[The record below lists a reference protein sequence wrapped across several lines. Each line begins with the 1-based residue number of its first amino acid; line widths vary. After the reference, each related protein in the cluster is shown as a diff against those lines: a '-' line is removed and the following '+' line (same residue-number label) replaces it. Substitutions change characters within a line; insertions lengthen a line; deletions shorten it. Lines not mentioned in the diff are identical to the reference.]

1 MLTAPMHSDNFRGI
15 VAMLLAVGLF
25 ALMDACMRELA
36 ASLPPVQVA
45 FLRGAASIPFLLL
58 PTMLTRRWRALMPV
72 NWALQFIRGVLT
84 VIMLATFIYA
94 IRLLSLA
101 DAYSIF
107 LCAPLL
113 LTALSVPLLG
123 EHVGSRRWTAIV
135 CGLAGVVV
143 MLRPSTS
150 QMVTLGGLAAFV
162 SALCYALSA
171 VTIRVLTRTDT
182 TASMVCFAI
191 IFMTIATGAYS
202 LPGWVAVPRE
212 LWVWVLAIGVT
223 GAGAQYLLTEAF
235 RQAPASVIAPFE
247 YTALLWGVLL
257 DWTIWHIAP
266 NAPMLAGGAIV
277 VTSGIYLMFRER
289 TVASA
294 AEPRRQRAS

>member
-1 MLTAPMHSDNFRGI
+1 MLTAPMHSDNFKGI

-123 EHVGSRRWTAIV
+123 EHVGPRRWTAIV
-135 CGLAGVVV
+135 CGLAGVMV

-150 QMVTLGGLAAFV
+150 QMVTLGGLAALI

-202 LPGWVAVPRE
+202 LPAWVAVPRE

-294 AEPRRQRAS
+294 AEPRRQQAS

>member
-123 EHVGSRRWTAIV
+123 EHVGPRRWTAIV
-135 CGLAGVVV
+135 CGLAGVMV

-150 QMVTLGGLAAFV
+150 QMVTLGGLAALV

>member
-1 MLTAPMHSDNFRGI
+1 MLTAPMHSDNFKGI

-202 LPGWVAVPRE
+202 LPDWVAVPRE

-289 TVASA
+289 TVATP
-294 AEPRRQRAS
+294 AEPRRPQES